1 MEKIINKTTITYIL
15 MFTSFMILGIDFI
28 LYSNNLMDISTY
40 GFNTIKYNLI
50 WIGFTVS
57 WILMNLLALYCIK
70 NNKKRLITYSIFNLI
85 WIVILFSQ
93 VCYAQAMGKYMIFAD
108 LFLAGEGMQYA
119 LSAFLNLN
127 FGMVVSVFI
136 AIMCNLIIL
145 KINKPTL
152 NENTSI
158 KKYKIII
165 FVMLILLSRG
175 ASYVLLGK
183 AASPNSWQ
191 ENYNAKNIY
200 LSYTNPNTSAY
211 LSGIYEYH
219 FRAIYKHFYN
229 LVTFD
234 TKALET
240 TVDDYNKIYGTSKLD
255 NEYTGLFKDKNVIYI
270 MMESIDTWVIDKETM
285 PTLYQLQKTGL
296 NFTNRYSPFFN
307 GGQTINSEFAL
318 NSGMYAISNKDTIYD
333 IDYIDYPYSL
343 ANILKKNGYSVN
355 SFHANTGSFYNR
367 DTFHKLL
374 GYDKHYSLEDM
385 QEEGFL
391 NKNKNYFSDS
401 IASSDDKVFNLM
413 TNKEQKFMSFYT
425 TYSAHLEYT
434 KSNKV
439 FRSIEH
445 TIPSYKYEEEEY
457 IYRTLAKDT
466 DDFIKNLINKLE
478 KNNLLDDTILVI
490 ASDHYVYGYSDTEYV
505 AKKKGVNNNRKELQ
519 NTPFIIWSKD
529 MEPQKIDT
537 ILDTADILPTVFN
550 LLGIDYNPN
559 NYMGTDV
566 FSENHDNFVWFS
578 DGQYIKG
585 ENCPLTNEAI
595 LTKTNYNI
603 AKNRNILLTNYYGKE

>member
-1 MEKIINKTTITYIL
+1 
-15 MFTSFMILGIDFI
+15 
-28 LYSNNLMDISTY
+28 
-40 GFNTIKYNLI
+40 
-50 WIGFTVS
+50 
-57 WILMNLLALYCIK
+57 MNLLALYCIK
-70 NNKKRLITYSIFNLI
+70 KTKKRLIAYSISNLI

-93 VCYAQAMGKYMIFAD
+93 VCYAQSMGKYMIFAD
-108 LFLAGEGMQYA
+108 LFLAGEGLQYA

-127 FGMVVSVFI
+127 FGMIISVFI

-145 KINKPTL
+145 KINKPTIK
-152 NENTSI
+152 ENTSI
-158 KKYKIII
+158 KKYNIII
-165 FVMLILLSRG
+165 FVLLILLSRG
-175 ASYVLLGK
+175 TSYVLLGK

-219 FRAIYKHFYN
+219 FRTVYKHFYN
-229 LVTFD
+229 LITLD
-234 TKALET
+234 TKALENT
-240 TVDDYNKIYGTSKLD
+240 IDDYNKIYGTSKLD
-255 NEYTGLFKDKNVIYI
+255 NEYTGIFKDKNVIYI

-285 PTLYQLQKTGL
+285 PTLYQLQKTGF

-318 NSGMYAISNKDTIYD
+318 NSGIYAISNKDTIYD

-367 DTFHKLL
+367 NTFHKLL
-374 GYDKHYSLEDM
+374 GYDNHYSLEDM
-385 QEEGFL
+385 QKEGIL
-391 NKNKNYFSDS
+391 SKTKNYYSDS
-401 IASSDDKVFNLM
+401 IASSDDKIFNLM
-413 TNKEQKFMSFYT
+413 TNKNQKFMSFYT

-439 FRSIEH
+439 FKSIEH
-445 TIPSYKYEEEEY
+445 AIPSHKYEEEEY

-466 DDFIKNLINKLE
+466 DDFIKNIINKLE
-478 KNNLLDDTILVI
+478 KNELIDDTILVI
-490 ASDHYVYGYSDTEYV
+490 ASDHYVYGYSDTDYV

-529 MEPQKIDT
+529 MEPKKIDT

-550 LLGIDYNPN
+550 LLGVDYNPN

-566 FSENHDNFVWFS
+566 FSKNHDNFVWFS

-585 ENCPLTNEAI
+585 KNCPLTNEAI

-603 AKNRNILLTNYYGKE
+603 EKNRNILLTNYYGKE